1 MSKEPGAVQPPI
13 VVTPGTAVD
22 KMGRMIPVLPK
33 LGDVLFAFPTP
44 ILLRQWPDSGA
55 LNPQLRDLV
64 LAKEQ
69 AESGVSRSNA
79 GGWHSDDQLFNWDH
93 PAIGELK
100 RRVHEATREITLKT
114 CGQVARDWI
123 AEVDMEMEAGR
134 ANVSRDRAYNR
145 IHKHPECTWS
155 GVYYVSLGD
164 GDTSVK
170 DNGSIEFVD
179 PRMAVDSGPLPGQPF
194 GGQIRLAPE
203 PGMMLV
209 FPNWLLHWVHPF
221 QGGGERISL
230 AFNVTLKPRPKT

>member
-1 MSKEPGAVQPPI
+1 
-13 VVTPGTAVD
+13 
-22 KMGRMIPVLPK
+22 MIPVLPK

>member
-1 MSKEPGAVQPPI
+1 MRA
-13 VVTPGTAVD
+13 
-22 KMGRMIPVLPK
+22 MIPVLPK

-44 ILLRQWPDSGA
+44 VLMRQWPDSDA
-55 LNPQLRDLV
+55 LNRALRELV
-64 LAKEQ
+64 LAKERDD
-69 AESGVSRSNA
+69 SGVSRSNA

-93 PAIGELK
+93 PGIVELK

-114 CGQVARDWI
+114 CGQAARDWI
-123 AEVDMEMEAGR
+123 ADVDMELEGW

-164 GDTSVK
+164 GDRTVK

-179 PRMAVDSGPLPGQPF
+179 PRMAVESGPLPGQPF
-194 GGQIRLAPE
+194 GGQFRLAPE
-203 PGMMLV
+203 SGMMLM

-221 QGGGERISL
+221 QGSGERISL
-230 AFNVTLKPRPKT
+230 AFNVTLKPRKK